1 VPIGVNTRFEGE
13 GEGAEL
19 VLTGM
24 VASLDGLRLI
34 RDEARGPQGDPEAI
48 GIAIAHRLR
57 EQGAGEILEEIF
69 ASVRPEA

>member
-1 VPIGVNTRFEGE
+1 VNSRFEGE
-13 GEGAEL
+13 DL

-34 RDEARGPQGDPEAI
+34 RDEARGLKQDPEAI
-48 GIAIAHRLR
+48 GVTLAHRLKD
-57 EQGAGEILEEIF
+57 QGAGAILDEIF

>member
-1 VPIGVNTRFEGE
+1 VPIGVNTRFGGADATGE
-13 GEGAEL
+13 L
-19 VLTGM
+19 ILTGM

-34 RDEARGPQGDPEAI
+34 RDEARGPQEDPEAI
-48 GIAIAHRLR
+48 GRDLAQRLK